1 MTMTIMKII
10 NIKISTCILW
20 ISLLS
25 LLTIILLHHSILI
38 IEDEEEPKAELEIF
52 QSENGWGYQIVIK
65 QKVLIYQ
72 PTIPAIDTVAPFPDE
87 TSTRKVGILVLKRF
101 NAHSDFSVSKE
112 EVLQRLPANFYFA
125 REQIPQ

>member
-1 MTMTIMKII
+1 MNMTTMMHMKTVT
-10 NIKISTCILW
+10 STLW

-25 LLTIILLHHSILI
+25 LLIIILLHHSILI

-72 PTIPAIDTVAPFPDE
+72 PTIPAIDTVAPFQIG
-87 TSTRKVGILVLKRF
+87 R
-101 NAHSDFSVSKE
+101 AHV
-112 EVLQRLPANFYFA
+112 
-125 REQIPQ
+125 

>member
-1 MTMTIMKII
+1 MNMTTMMHMKTVT
-10 NIKISTCILW
+10 STLW

-25 LLTIILLHHSILI
+25 LLIIILLHHSILI

-65 QKVLIYQ
+65 QKVLISQ

>member
-1 MTMTIMKII
+1 MNMTTMMHMKTVT
-10 NIKISTCILW
+10 STLW

-25 LLTIILLHHSILI
+25 LLIIILLHHSILI
-38 IEDEEEPKAELEIF
+38 I

>member
-1 MTMTIMKII
+1 MKTVT
-10 NIKISTCILW
+10 STLW

-25 LLTIILLHHSILI
+25 LLIIILLHHSILI

-72 PTIPAIDTVAPFPDE
+72 PTIPAIDTVAPFL
-87 TSTRKVGILVLKRF
+87 TRQVHEKWE
-101 NAHSDFSVSKE
+101 S
-112 EVLQRLPANFYFA
+112 
-125 REQIPQ
+125 